1 MTRNNCWL
9 PELNEFPQTSFTVAS
24 YKEYEASLYCT
35 YKKDFW
41 SNDLFFQGLKV
52 QVRKSPIID
61 GYEESFVHFTCKNYE
76 NVQNREPDFRRCE
89 RLHWIRKFI
98 ENYQC
103 KARCVE
109 KCDGIKYWEE
119 PYKSTMRF
127 HFLFEEER
135 FLVVL
140 EKREYYCLLITAF
153 YLEYDHSLQKQ
164 LKHYRMYKKAEDVPF
179 GGTSPETPST
189 TSR

>member
-9 PELNEFPQTSFTVAS
+9 PELNEFLQTSFTVAS

-89 RLHWIRKFI
+89 RLHWIRQFI

-103 KARCVE
+103 KAHCVE
-109 KCDGIKYWEE
+109 ECGGIKYCI
-119 PYKSTMRF
+119 YIFFS
-127 HFLFEEER
+127 H
-135 FLVVL
+135 V
-140 EKREYYCLLITAF
+140 
-153 YLEYDHSLQKQ
+153 
-164 LKHYRMYKKAEDVPF
+164 VPF
-179 GGTSPETPST
+179 FHDRFVSLFSLTAGIKTCST
-189 TSR
+189 

>member
-24 YKEYEASLYCT
+24 YKEYEASLYCI
-35 YKKDFW
+35 YRKDFW

-52 QVRKSPIID
+52 QVRKSPKID
-61 GYEESFVHFTCKNYE
+61 DYEESFVHFTCKNYE
-76 NVQNREPDFRRCE
+76 NAQNREPDFRRCE

-103 KARCVE
+103 KSRCVE
-109 KCDGIKYWEE
+109 ECGGIKYWEE
-119 PYKSTMRF
+119 PYKSTTRF

-140 EKREYYCLLITAF
+140 EKREHYCLLITAF

-164 LKHYRMYKKAEDVPF
+164 LKHYSMYKKAEDAPF
-179 GGTSPETPST
+179 SGTSPETPST